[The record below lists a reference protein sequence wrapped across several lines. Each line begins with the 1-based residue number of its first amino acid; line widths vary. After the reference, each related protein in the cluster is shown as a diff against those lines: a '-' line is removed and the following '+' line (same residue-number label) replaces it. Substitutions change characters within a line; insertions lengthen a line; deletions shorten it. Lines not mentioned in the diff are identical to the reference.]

1 MSVEYLMFLEEVR
14 IISSYIGRLQE
25 SINEKVLNAMFFKE
39 DLKAHITRLD
49 KFLIRNKKI

>member
-1 MSVEYLMFLEEVR
+1 MFLEEVR